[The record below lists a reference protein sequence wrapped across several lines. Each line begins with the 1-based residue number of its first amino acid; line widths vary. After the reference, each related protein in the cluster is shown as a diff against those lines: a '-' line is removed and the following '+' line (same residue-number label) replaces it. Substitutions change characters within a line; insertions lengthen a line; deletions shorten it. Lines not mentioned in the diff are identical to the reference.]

1 MGYVSRYMEKPAVE
15 HLAVVKRI
23 LRYVARMHTLGCF
36 MGRDALTDDHLV
48 SYSNNNMARDL
59 DDRNSGVLF
68 FLGNYPVS

>member
-1 MGYVSRYMEKPAVE
+1 
-15 HLAVVKRI
+15 
-23 LRYVARMHTLGCF
+23 